1 MPLLI
6 AVGTQLFLE
15 SHSSNRNHGLT
26 RFLECIRNCSFFFCF
41 FFWIDWLLNRIHL
54 SLISFEM
61 ILLWFL
67 IYYDIYIYII
77 FQSRIS
83 MCFLFVFLVGC
94 PWISFS
100 LIFLSYF
107 YLSDLGLFE
116 FFSRATIVLFPSCI
130 TTAKETYAI
139 SIFFW
144 KYLISM
150 TDDWYITW
158 HHTLEIGTGP
168 TDFAAFFLTRFIA
181 RIVRNN
187 SMW

>member
-1 MPLLI
+1 MDSLVFWNASGI
-6 AVGTQLFLE
+6 D
-15 SHSSNRNHGLT
+15 R
-26 RFLECIRNCSFFFCF
+26 FFFSF
-41 FFWIDWLLNRIHL
+41 LNWLAVESDPFIFDFFWNY
-54 SLISFEM
+54 LIM
-61 ILLWFL
+61 ISYILW
-67 IYYDIYIYII
+67 YIYLYH
-77 FQSRIS
+77 FSVKVIS

-116 FFSRATIVLFPSCI
+116 FFSRATVVLFPSCI

-187 SMW
+187 STW